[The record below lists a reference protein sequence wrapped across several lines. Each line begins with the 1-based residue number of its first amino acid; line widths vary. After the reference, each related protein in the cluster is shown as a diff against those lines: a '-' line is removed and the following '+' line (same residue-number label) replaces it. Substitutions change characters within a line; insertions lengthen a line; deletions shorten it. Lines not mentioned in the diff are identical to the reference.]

1 MVAPCCS
8 SSLRVVEKRHRVF
21 RSLIWATLGVRVGMS
36 NAIAMD
42 QRLQPARLCD
52 LPLRSQIPCD
62 GNQWTFALMAVA
74 HTSSTLSALWLVRA
88 EYYADSRATAD
99 GVAILAAAGQ
109 PSIQGEW
116 PGQRYSS
123 TVRQPMMAPWH
134 LLPPPQGMAA
144 RRSRRPRQCTAPPAA
159 AWRQSQRRR
168 SARAS
173 SLRRR
178 QRRSHCGRRLAAAQ
192 ARPPYSAT
200 GAGRRAPP
208 RAAFAPCAGSG
219 CSDEDDEASVGNVR
233 ARAWFGSPAITP
245 SSTSWP
251 CPGGCLVASS
261 VTSVKFYMPSRIT

>member
-1 MVAPCCS
+1 
-8 SSLRVVEKRHRVF
+8 
-21 RSLIWATLGVRVGMS
+21 MS
-36 NAIAMD
+36 NAIAVD
-42 QRLQPARLCD
+42 QRLHPARLCD

-116 PGQRYSS
+116 PGQRYSP